1 MPFALATASAPART
15 ARAMGLPALLVK
27 TPMVSASAGG
37 PTNDNPPAIAA
48 AANQV
53 PGHFIAALPELC
65 VVSRANFA
73 ARSSWSGTAK
83 SARELREVDIFGQC
97 VLRDEPARPDGLYGV
112 FGRQNQPDMNL

>member
-15 ARAMGLPALLVK
+15 ARAIGLPALLVK

-53 PGHFIAALPELC
+53 PGHFIASLPGSASQVAQILQLVPGGRERPK
-65 VVSRANFA
+65 VRASRGHLSFP
-73 ARSSWSGTAK
+73 
-83 SARELREVDIFGQC
+83 D
-97 VLRDEPARPDGLYGV
+97 PASYPATPYPPPPLLSYS
-112 FGRQNQPDMNL
+112 PPHT